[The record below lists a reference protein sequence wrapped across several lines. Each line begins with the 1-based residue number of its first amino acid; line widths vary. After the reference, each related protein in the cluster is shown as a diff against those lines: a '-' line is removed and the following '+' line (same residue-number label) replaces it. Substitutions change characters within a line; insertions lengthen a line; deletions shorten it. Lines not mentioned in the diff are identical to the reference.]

1 MRQIEIMDTTLRD
14 GEQMQ
19 GISFTP
25 SEKLTIA
32 EILLSKVKVDRLEI
46 TSARVSDGEQ
56 KGVGKIVEW
65 ADKFGFTDKLEILTF
80 IDYDKSINWAVQ
92 SGVKCINLLTKGS
105 LKHCEQQLK
114 KTQKE
119 HQNDIERTLEYA
131 FSKNINVNVY
141 LEDFSNGIIN
151 SPEYLFSQID
161 FLKNFP
167 IKRIML
173 PDTLGIMNPFSV
185 FENIKEIVERYPTLH
200 FDFHPHNDYGL
211 GTANALAAIKA
222 GAKGVHLAVNGMG
235 ERAGNA
241 SLDEVCVSIKDFLDV
256 QTNIDEKELFTA
268 SKYVETFSGQR
279 MPANKAIYGKN
290 IFTQTAGVHADGD
303 KKGDLYVN
311 NLKPERFGRHREY
324 ALGKLSGK
332 ANLEMNLKEL
342 GISLSE
348 EKKNILLQTIIE
360 LGDNKKTVFATDLPF
375 IINDIFETKA
385 NNDFKVLNFSIN
397 STYKLKSIAN
407 VRCSFRDK
415 EAEEAAQGD
424 GGYDAFMNALK
435 KILIQFEIQIPKLID
450 YTVEIPPGG
459 RTNAMVQAVI
469 TWEVEQADGK
479 MKKITTKGMNH
490 DQNTAAIEATLK
502 IINFIS

>member
-1 MRQIEIMDTTLRD
+1 
-14 GEQMQ
+14 
-19 GISFTP
+19 
-25 SEKLTIA
+25 
-32 EILLSKVKVDRLEI
+32 
-46 TSARVSDGEQ
+46 
-56 KGVGKIVEW
+56 
-65 ADKFGFTDKLEILTF
+65 
-80 IDYDKSINWAVQ
+80 
-92 SGVKCINLLTKGS
+92 
-105 LKHCEQQLK
+105 
-114 KTQKE
+114 
-119 HQNDIERTLEYA
+119 
-131 FSKNINVNVY
+131 
-141 LEDFSNGIIN
+141 
-151 SPEYLFSQID
+151 
-161 FLKNFP
+161 
-167 IKRIML
+167 ML
-173 PDTLGIMNPFSV
+173 PDTLGILNPFST
-185 FENIKEIVERYPTLH
+185 FENIQKIVEKHPTLH

-222 GAKGVHLAVNGMG
+222 GVKGVHLAVNGMG

-241 SLDEVCVSIKDFLDV
+241 SLDEVCVGIKDFINDANI
-256 QTNIDEKELFTA
+256 NIDEKELFTA
-268 SKYVETFSGQR
+268 SQYVETFSGQR
-279 MPANKAIYGKN
+279 MPANKPIYGKN

-348 EKKNILLQTIIE
+348 EKKNILLQTIIK
-360 LGDNKKTVFATDLPF
+360 LGDEKKTVFATDLPF
-375 IINDIFETKA
+375 IINDIFETKT

-407 VRCSFRDK
+407 VRCSFRGK

-435 KILIQFEIQIPKLID
+435 KILKQFELQIPKLAD

-469 TWEVEQADGK
+469 TGEVEQQDGK
-479 MKKITTKGMNH
+479 VKKITTKGLNH

>member
-32 EILLSKVKVDRLEI
+32 EILLSRVKVDRLEV
-46 TSARVSDGEQ
+46 TSAKVSSGEQ
-56 KGVGKIVEW
+56 KGVEKIVEW
-65 ADKFGFTDKLEILTF
+65 ADNFGFTDKLEILTF
-80 IDYDKSINWAVQ
+80 IDYDKSINWAMKTGIK
-92 SGVKCINLLTKGS
+92 SINLLTKGS

-114 KTQKE
+114 KTQNE

-131 FSKNINVNVY
+131 FSKNLSVNVY
-141 LEDFSNGIIN
+141 LEDFSNGILN
-151 SPEYLFSQID
+151 SPEYLFAQID

-173 PDTLGIMNPFSV
+173 PDTLGILNPFSTY
-185 FENIKEIVERYPTLH
+185 ENIKNIVEKYPTVH

-222 GAKGVHLAVNGMG
+222 GVKGVHLAVNGMG

-241 SLDEVCVSIKDFLDV
+241 SLDEVCVGIKDFIDA
-256 QTNIDEKELFTA
+256 NININEKELFTA
-268 SKYVETFSGQR
+268 SQYVETFSGQR
-279 MPANKAIYGKN
+279 MPANKPIYGKN

-332 ANLEMNLKEL
+332 ANLEINLKEL

-360 LGDNKKTVFATDLPF
+360 LGDKKKTVFATDLPF
-375 IINDIFETKA
+375 IINDIFETKT

-407 VRCSFRDK
+407 VRCSFK
-415 EAEEAAQGD
+415 NEEVEEAAQGD

-435 KILIQFEIQIPKLID
+435 KILTQFKIQIPKLID

-459 RTNAMVQAVI
+459 RTDAMVQAVI

-479 MKKITTKGMNH
+479 TKKITTKGFNH